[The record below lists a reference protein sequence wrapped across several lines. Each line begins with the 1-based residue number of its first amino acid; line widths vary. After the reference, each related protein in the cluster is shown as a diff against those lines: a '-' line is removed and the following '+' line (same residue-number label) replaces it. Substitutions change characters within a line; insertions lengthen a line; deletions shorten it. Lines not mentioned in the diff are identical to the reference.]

1 VVNAEKCDLCGG
13 ILRGEFQPFYFY
25 TTFFQNCYIIIM
37 QNQHL
42 IEEMTE
48 RLKELKPRKVIL
60 FGSYARGTQTE
71 DSDLD
76 VLVVLDS
83 KEKSK
88 TFSELI
94 ERGKPV
100 SAAVRDVRKKMAMD
114 LIVYTMAEFEYL
126 RKQKDFFV
134 EEIVETG
141 KVLYER

>member
-1 VVNAEKCDLCGG
+1 MNN
-13 ILRGEFQPFYFY
+13 QYF
-25 TTFFQNCYIIIM
+25 
-37 QNQHL
+37 

-60 FGSYARGTQTE
+60 FGSYAKGTETE

-83 KEKSK
+83 NERSK
-88 TFSELI
+88 TFSELM
-94 ERGKPV
+94 ERSKPV
-100 SAAVRDVRKKMAMD
+100 SAAVREVRKKMAMD
-114 LIVYTMAEFEYL
+114 LIVYTMAEFEFL

-141 KVLYER
+141 KILYEKTELEIGEK